1 MTCADTTP
9 FESIKSGFLAGKTD
23 FLDVLMSLDSRSAP
37 FAVNVLRGRH
47 GQDAALV
54 AHKLFSDGVGF
65 AGDFDYM
72 QPIADHLLMMNRLP
86 MLKTIVSA
94 GMPEVFLEAWLKEH
108 PARASRIEWLDLLST
123 SRHGPPEID
132 GKLAAESSFLRF
144 AAWRLSVAS
153 SPEDSDTNRK
163 AIEFV
168 WSLDQGHSD
177 FACLA
182 GESSAEG
189 SVIRE
194 FLMTK
199 QLQAAD
205 AAPASNAA
213 PRMRR
218 SRP

>member
-1 MTCADTTP
+1 MTCVDTTP

-23 FLDVLMSLDSRSAP
+23 FLDVLMSVDSRAAA

-47 GQDAALV
+47 GQEASLAAHRLMSTV
-54 AHKLFSDGVGF
+54 IGF
-65 AGDFDYM
+65 GGDFDYM
-72 QPIADHLLMMNRLP
+72 QPIADHMLMMNQLP
-86 MLKTIVSA
+86 MLKTIISA
-94 GMPEVFLEAWLKEH
+94 GMPAVFLEAWLKEH
-108 PARASRIEWLDLLST
+108 PAAATRIEWLDLLST

-132 GKLAAESSFLRF
+132 GELAAEKSFLRF
-144 AAWRLSVAS
+144 AAWRLSVAN
-153 SPEDSDTNRK
+153 SPEDSDTNRE

-189 SVIRE
+189 AVIRE

-199 QLQAAD
+199 QLQASD
-205 AAPASNAA
+205 AAPASNPT